1 MKTSSPLLLSR
12 ILVFVVALSFG
23 VTPARAQI
31 VSDATLD
38 ASPQVF
44 AVVAAASLGGL
55 NPWVEQRGLPVQAA
69 ELWGHLRL
77 LPADTLAPV
86 RAYVAQHRHGTIR
99 QDLSRY
105 LSLALVLSAPP
116 DFEFLLAPHDLP
128 PDVKE
133 IADFR
138 PLVKRFYAEA
148 NLRALWLRYL
158 PAYEAAIA
166 RLQRDVA
173 QALLQTRAYLRL
185 ADETTLGRRYVV
197 FLEPL
202 VPPGLTS
209 ARNYADNYYLV
220 LNPAQSDPIHDI
232 RHQYLHFLLDPFAR
246 KYAFDISEKAG
257 LLEVARRAPRL
268 PDPYRDD
275 FFLLATECLIQA
287 IEFRL
292 EQTPEAPTATRLKE
306 LEEEGFIL
314 TRYFVGALKRFEHIE
329 PSLRLYFPELIA
341 PLDPISERTRLE
353 QVRFA
358 PTEEQPAAPEPLV
371 APGPEPQLAEAE
383 RQLAQGNHERARLLF
398 ERALSEYNA
407 EEPRALYGLALI
419 ASLQRDAERAHALFE
434 RTARVARDPHI
445 LAWTYVYLGRLYD
458 LAGKREE
465 ALTSYRAALALTG
478 IPQKAQEAARR
489 GLEAPYRPML
499 RDMQP

>member
-1 MKTSSPLLLSR
+1 MKISTRVRLQGLPVLA
-12 ILVFVVALSFG
+12 VALFFG
-23 VTPARAQI
+23 VSSARAQH

-38 ASPQVF
+38 ANPQVF
-44 AVVAAASLGGL
+44 AVVAAASLAGL
-55 NPWVEQRGLPVQAA
+55 NPWVEQRGLPAPVA

-77 LPADTLAPV
+77 LPAETIAPL
-86 RAYVAQHRHGTIR
+86 RAYVAQHRHGTIQ

-116 DFEFLLAPHDLP
+116 EFEFLLAPRDLP

-138 PLVKRFYAEA
+138 PLVKTFYAEA

-158 PAYEAAIA
+158 PVYEAAIA

-173 QALLQTRAYLRL
+173 QALLRTRAYLRL
-185 ADETTLGRRYVV
+185 ADETTLGRRFVV
-197 FLEPL
+197 FLEAL

-209 ARNYADNYYLV
+209 ARNYGDNYYLV
-220 LNPAQSDPIHDI
+220 LNPVQTDPIHDI

-275 FFLLATECLIQA
+275 FFLLTTECLIQA
-287 IEFRL
+287 IELRL
-292 EQTPEAPTATRLKE
+292 EHTAEAPAAARLRE
-306 LEEEGFIL
+306 LEEQGFIL
-314 TRYFVGALKRFEHIE
+314 TRYFVSALKRFEQTE
-329 PSLRLYFPELIA
+329 PSLRLYFPELII
-341 PLDPISERTRLE
+341 PLDPLSERTRLE
-353 QVRFA
+353 QLRFA
-358 PTEEQPAAPEPLV
+358 PAEEQPAASEPLV
-371 APGPEPQLAEAE
+371 APGPEPLLAEAE

-407 EEPRALYGLALI
+407 EEPRALYGLAVI
-419 ASLQRDAERAHALFE
+419 ASLQREAERARELFE

-445 LAWTYVYLGRLYD
+445 LGWTYVYLGRLYD

-465 ALTSYRAALALTG
+465 ALTSYRAALALAG
-478 IPQKAQEAARR
+478 IPPRAQEAARR
-489 GLEAPYRPML
+489 GLEAPYRPLL